1 MYVGMDIPMRIRI
14 FEETGDWTLSMRAAC
29 SIAWSVDSCTSNA
42 RTLNREKQSL
52 CRKPRNRSA
61 TSGCSMYLNTSGETR
76 HDRSHRLGD
85 SSCRPDSRRRSTST
99 LSCTNCP
106 VLGSSADIVILQD
119 ASDVPRRLTESVIFL
134 EVEKSP
140 LLAVKPRSP
149 PHALVPGVAF
159 QG

>member
-1 MYVGMDIPMRIRI
+1 MRIRF
-14 FEETGDWTLSMRAAC
+14 FEEMGDWILSVRAAC
-29 SIAWSVDSCTSNA
+29 SIAWSVDSCTSNE

-52 CRKPRNRSA
+52 CRIPRNRSA
-61 TSGCSMYLNTSGETR
+61 TSGRSMYLNTSGETR

-85 SSCRPDSRRRSTST
+85 SSCRPDTSRRRSTST

-106 VLGSSADIVILQD
+106 VLGSSADVVILQD
-119 ASDVPRRLTESVIFL
+119 ASDVPCRLTESVIFL